1 MAEDAAR
8 LHGEGLCRD
17 CGRRNPPGAL
27 RCAVCGS
34 PRVLAHP
41 ELDAL
46 AIAHIDCDA
55 FYATIEKRDDPSLR
69 DKPLIVGG
77 AGRRGVVATA
87 CYIARIH
94 GVRSAMPTY
103 KAREL
108 CPDAVIIRPDM
119 EKYAAVGRQVR
130 AMMLALTPL
139 VEPLSI
145 DEAFLDL
152 SGTERLHGASPAEVL
167 ARFARQVERELGI
180 TVSVG
185 LSYAKFLA
193 KIASDVNKPRGFFV
207 IGRAE
212 APLFLAPKPV
222 TILPGIGKAAAA
234 KLTEAGL
241 TSVGALATC
250 DPATLFRLA
259 GSQAMRLARFA
270 RGEDDRSVTPDAP
283 RKSIGAETT
292 FSDDISDPVV
302 LSALLRTLSEKASR
316 RLKATGLAGW
326 TVTLKLKTPDFR
338 QVTRARRL
346 PDPTCLADRIHR
358 IAVELLSKEPRRA
371 YRLIGVTVSDL
382 VDNTAADPP
391 DLVDAAQEKRARA
404 ERAMDAIRARFGKE
418 AVETGLTFTHLPREK
433 PPRG

>member
-1 MAEDAAR
+1 MAEGAAK
-8 LHGEGLCRD
+8 GDGGSLCRD
-17 CGRRNPPGAL
+17 CGRRNPPGAS
-27 RCAVCGS
+27 RCAMCGS
-34 PRVLAHP
+34 PRLLAHP

-167 ARFARQVERELGI
+167 ARFARQVEREIGI

-241 TSVGALATC
+241 TSVGTLATC
-250 DPATLFRLA
+250 DPADLFRLV

-316 RLKATGLAGW
+316 RLKAGGLAGW

-346 PDPTCLADRIHR
+346 SDPTCLADRIHR
-358 IAVELLSKEPRRA
+358 IAVDLLSKEPRRA

-382 VDNTAADPP
+382 VDDTAADPP
-391 DLVDAAQEKRARA
+391 DLVDTAQEKRARA

-433 PPRG
+433 PPRR